1 MAKTPCATGGIRSV
15 KIDGAVAELNVT
27 LHNEQ

>member
-1 MAKTPCATGGIRSV
+1 MSRMPCAAVASAASNIG
-15 KIDGAVAELNVT
+15 GAVAELNVT